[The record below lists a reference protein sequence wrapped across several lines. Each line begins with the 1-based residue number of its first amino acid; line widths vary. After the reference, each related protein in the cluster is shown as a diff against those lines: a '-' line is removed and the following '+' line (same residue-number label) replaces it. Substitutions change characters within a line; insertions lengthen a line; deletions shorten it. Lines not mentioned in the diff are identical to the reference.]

1 MRKKMGTEHRV
12 KSSVKDYFFL
22 RTLRIRK
29 WCRYCSATNLILWS
43 RKYFILANEYYN
55 TIQFS
60 DRNWNRYIS
69 WSTNFCNFKPNFSR
83 YYCSCDITFRL
94 PIILKKPNN
103 QTNLTIQRMQL
114 KNCYF
119 SSNGSDQYKSM

>member
-1 MRKKMGTEHRV
+1 MWIEHRV
-12 KSSVKDYFFL
+12 QSSVKDYFFK

-29 WCRYCSATNLILWS
+29 WCRYCSATNLILCS
-43 RKYFILANEYYN
+43 RKYFILANVYYYA
-55 TIQFS
+55 IHFL
-60 DRNWNRYIS
+60 DLNWNRYIS

-83 YYCSCDITFRL
+83 YYCSCDITSRL
-94 PIILKKPNN
+94 PFILKKLNN

-119 SSNGSDQYKSM
+119 SSNGSDQCKCKGFL